1 MNENKVPCGGFKV
14 DPLFLGMEGE
24 KLYFKAESLDT
35 YGFMPGYCA
44 TLIEE
49 VNEASGTDKWTMSQ
63 YDINIVSMKAI
74 SGVPVFV
81 RIKSYLSLE
90 KYAYST
96 GSLCYYKEGKKLI
109 FSCPQSNG
117 TTFGIKFYDVN
128 INTGVVTVTTKEL
141 S

>member
-14 DPLFLGMEGE
+14 DPTYFYVYEGQLGLNASFLDDYNFMQGYYAQLIQSATNEWLMGSGE
-24 KLYFKAESLDT
+24 
-35 YGFMPGYCA
+35 
-44 TLIEE
+44 IEL
-49 VNEASGTDKWTMSQ
+49 
-63 YDINIVSMKAI
+63 AI
-74 SGVPVFV
+74 SFTKRGCPVFLQIQE
-81 RIKSYLSLE
+81 RLGE
-90 KYAYST
+90 GQFAYSV
-96 GSLCYYKEGKKLI
+96 GNLCYYEEGKKLI

>member
-14 DPLFLGMEGE
+14 DPNYFYVEEGQLELNTSFLDSS
-24 KLYFKAESLDT
+24 YFMS
-35 YGFMPGYCA
+35 GYCTHLFESA
-44 TLIEE
+44 T
-49 VNEASGTDKWTMSQ
+49 NEWLMDSGSISQ
-63 YDINIVSMKAI
+63 AI
-74 SGVPVFV
+74 SFTKSGNPVFIQI
-81 RIKSYLSLE
+81 RERLGKGQF
-90 KYAYST
+90 AYSV
-96 GSLCYYKEGKKLI
+96 GNLCYYEEGKKLI

>member
-14 DPLFLGMEGE
+14 DPTYFYVYEGQLG
-24 KLYFKAESLDT
+24 LDT
-35 YGFMPGYCA
+35 SFIDTFNFMKGYCTQLIQSA
-44 TLIEE
+44 TNEWLMGLGEIEL
-49 VNEASGTDKWTMSQ
+49 
-63 YDINIVSMKAI
+63 AI
-74 SGVPVFV
+74 SFAKRGYPVFLQI
-81 RIKSYLSLE
+81 RERLGE
-90 KYAYST
+90 GQFAYSV
-96 GSLCYYKEGKKLI
+96 GNLCYYEEGKKLI

>member
-14 DPLFLGMEGE
+14 DPTYFYVYEGE
-24 KLYFKAESLDT
+24 LGLNTEFLD
-35 YGFMPGYCA
+35 FNFIRGYCTQLNESA
-44 TLIEE
+44 TNEWLMDSGSIEA
-49 VNEASGTDKWTMSQ
+49 V
-63 YDINIVSMKAI
+63 I
-74 SGVPVFV
+74 SFTKQGYPVFLQI
-81 RIKSYLSLE
+81 RERLGE
-90 KYAYST
+90 GQFAYSV
-96 GSLCYYKEGKKLI
+96 GNLCYYEEGKKLI